1 MHTLEQLRAGELC
14 GARHLKLCEN
24 LTEFPPEILSLKETL
39 EVLDLTGN
47 QLSTLPDEL
56 AGFSKLRII
65 FCSENRFTE
74 LPEVL
79 GRCPALTMV
88 GFKANQ
94 IATVSARALPARL
107 RWLILTDN
115 AVEQLPDELG
125 QCDALQKLMLAG
137 NRLRELPASL
147 ANCRRLELLRI
158 AANRIERFPE
168 WLLSLPRLAWLA
180 YSGNPFSEREEARAI
195 DDAHVATLA
204 WDTLALGELL
214 GQGASGVIHRATIVG
229 DVMGDMANAS
239 ANTLSQADDIAKAS
253 QVAVKLFK
261 GVVTS
266 DGLPRC
272 EMAASLAAGTHPNL
286 IKVMGK
292 VADHPSGIEALVM
305 ELIDPAFANLAGP
318 PSLDSCTRDVY
329 PDGLRLCVP
338 DALAMAHGIASVA
351 GHLHRAGIMHGDL
364 YGHNI
369 LFARGPDAPARALLG
384 DFGAASLYERNSYD
398 RSNRERAL
406 GLERLEVRAFGCLL
420 EELLVHCDTQDSQL
434 DGLHQLKA
442 ACLSEIPAERPD
454 FAYIDRQLAAARAT
468 LS

>member
-24 LTEFPPEILSLKETL
+24 LTEFPTEILSLKETL

-56 AGFSKLRII
+56 AGFGKLRII

-88 GFKANQ
+88 GFKANR
-94 IATVSARALPARL
+94 IATVSAKSLPAGL

-115 AVEQLPDELG
+115 AIEQLPDELG

-147 ANCRRLELLRI
+147 SNCRNLELLRI

-180 YSGNPFSEREEARAI
+180 YSGNPFSEGAEARAI
-195 DDAHVATLA
+195 DDAHVAPLA
-204 WDTLALGELL
+204 WETLALGELL
-214 GQGASGVIHRATIVG
+214 GLGASGVIHRATLVG
-229 DVMGDMANAS
+229 NTADEVTQASGRGD
-239 ANTLSQADDIAKAS
+239 AS

-261 GVVTS
+261 GAVTS

-272 EMAASLAAGTHPNL
+272 EMAASLAAGSHPNL
-286 IKVMGK
+286 IKVIGK
-292 VADHPSGIEALVM
+292 VADHPSGIPALVM
-305 ELIDPAFANLAGP
+305 ALIDPAFANLAGP

-329 PDGLRLCVP
+329 PEGFHMSVL

-351 GHLHRAGIMHGDL
+351 GHLHQAGIMHGDL

-369 LFARGPDAPARALLG
+369 LFTRGSDAPARALLG
-384 DFGAASLYERNSYD
+384 DFGAASLYD
-398 RSNRERAL
+398 RCDRERAV
-406 GLERLEVRAFGCLL
+406 GLECLEVRAFGCLL
-420 EELLVHCDTQDSQL
+420 EELLAHCDTQDSPL

-442 ACLSEIPAERPD
+442 ACLSELPAERPD
-454 FAYIDRQLAAARAT
+454 FAYIERQLAAARAT

>member
-1 MHTLEQLRAGELC
+1 MHTLEQLRAGKLC
-14 GARHLKLCEN
+14 GARHLKLSEN
-24 LTEFPPEILSLKETL
+24 LTEFPHEILSLKETL

-56 AGFSKLRII
+56 AGFGKLRII

-94 IATVSARALPARL
+94 IVTVSAKALPAGL

-115 AVEQLPDELG
+115 AIEQLPDELG

-147 ANCRRLELLRI
+147 ANCRKLELLRI

-168 WLLSLPRLAWLA
+168 WLLSLPRLSWLA
-180 YSGNPFSEREEARAI
+180 YSGNPFSEGAEARAI
-195 DDAHVATLA
+195 DDAHVAPLA
-204 WDTLALGELL
+204 WETLALGELL
-214 GQGASGVIHRATIVG
+214 GQGASGVIHRATLVG
-229 DVMGDMANAS
+229 NTADEVTQASGRGDG
-239 ANTLSQADDIAKAS
+239 S

-261 GVVTS
+261 GAVTS

-286 IKVMGK
+286 IKVIGK
-292 VADHPSGIEALVM
+292 VADHPSGIPALVM
-305 ELIDPAFANLAGP
+305 ALIDPAFANLAGP

-329 PDGLRLCVP
+329 PEGLHLSVP

-351 GHLHRAGIMHGDL
+351 GHLHRTGIMHGDL

-369 LFARGPDAPARALLG
+369 LFTRGSDAPARALLG
-384 DFGAASLYERNSYD
+384 DFGAASLYD
-398 RSNRERAL
+398 RCDRERTV

-420 EELLVHCDTQDSQL
+420 EELLAHCDTQDSPL

-442 ACLSEIPAERPD
+442 ACLSELPAERPD

>member
-14 GARHLKLCEN
+14 GARHLKLSEN
-24 LTEFPPEILSLKETL
+24 LAVFPPEILSLKETL

-47 QLSTLPDEL
+47 QLSALPDEL
-56 AGFSKLRII
+56 AGFGKLRII

-88 GFKANQ
+88 GFKANR
-94 IATVSARALPARL
+94 IATVSARALPAGL

-147 ANCRRLELLRI
+147 ANCRNLELLRI

-168 WLLSLPRLAWLA
+168 WLLSLPRLSWLA
-180 YSGNPFSEREEARAI
+180 YSGNPFSEGAEARAI
-195 DDAHVATLA
+195 DDAHVTPIA
-204 WDTLALGELL
+204 WETLALGELL
-214 GQGASGVIHRATIVG
+214 GQGASGVIHRATLVANPADAVIQASDRG
-229 DVMGDMANAS
+229 DD
-239 ANTLSQADDIAKAS
+239 S

-261 GVVTS
+261 GAVTS

-286 IKVMGK
+286 IKVIGK
-292 VADHPSGIEALVM
+292 VADHPSGIPALVM

-329 PDGLRLCVP
+329 PEGLRLSVP

-369 LFARGPDAPARALLG
+369 LFARSSDAPARALLG
-384 DFGAASLYERNSYD
+384 DFGAASLYERSD
-398 RSNRERAL
+398 RERAL

-420 EELLVHCDTQDSQL
+420 EELLAHCDTQDSPL

-442 ACLSEIPAERPD
+442 ACLSELPAERPD
-454 FAYIDRQLAAARAT
+454 FAYIERQLAAARAT

>member
-1 MHTLEQLRAGELC
+1 MFG
-14 GARHLKLCEN
+14 
-24 LTEFPPEILSLKETL
+24 
-39 EVLDLTGN
+39 
-47 QLSTLPDEL
+47 
-56 AGFSKLRII
+56 KLRII
-65 FCSENRFTE
+65 FCSENSFTE

-88 GFKANQ
+88 GFKANR
-94 IATVSARALPARL
+94 IATVSAKSLPAGL

-168 WLLSLPRLAWLA
+168 WLLALPRLAWLA
-180 YSGNPFSEREEARAI
+180 YSGNPFSEGEEARAI
-195 DDAHVATLA
+195 DDAHVAPIVWETLV
-204 WDTLALGELL
+204 LGELL
-214 GQGASGVIHRATIVG
+214 GQGASGVIHRATIF
-229 DVMGDMANAS
+229 DDMADKS
-239 ANTLSQADDIAKAS
+239 ADEVSQASDRADAS
-253 QVAVKLFK
+253 EVAVKLFK
-261 GVVTS
+261 GAVTS

-286 IKVMGK
+286 IKVLGK
-292 VADHPSGIEALVM
+292 VADHPSGIPALVM

-318 PSLDSCTRDVY
+318 PSLDSCSRDVY
-329 PDGLRLCVP
+329 PEGLHLSVP

-369 LFARGPDAPARALLG
+369 LFARGSDAPARALLG
-384 DFGAASLYERNSYD
+384 DFGAASLYD
-398 RSNRERAL
+398 RSDRERAL

-420 EELLVHCDTQDSQL
+420 EELLAHCDTQDSLL
-434 DGLHQLKA
+434 DGLHRLAA
-442 ACLSEIPAERPD
+442 ACLSELPAERPD
-454 FAYIDRQLAAARAT
+454 FAYIERQLATARAT

>member
-14 GARHLKLCEN
+14 GARHLKLSEN
-24 LTEFPPEILSLKETL
+24 LTEFPTEILSLKETL

-47 QLSTLPDEL
+47 QLSALPDEL
-56 AGFSKLRII
+56 AGFGKLRII

-88 GFKANQ
+88 GFKANR
-94 IATVSARALPARL
+94 IATVSARALPAGL

-147 ANCRRLELLRI
+147 ANCRKLELLRI
-158 AANRIERFPE
+158 AANHIERFPE
-168 WLLSLPRLAWLA
+168 WLLSLPRLSWLA
-180 YSGNPFSEREEARAI
+180 YSGNPFSEGAEARAI
-195 DDAHVATLA
+195 DDAHVAPLA
-204 WDTLALGELL
+204 WGTLALGELL
-214 GQGASGVIHRATIVG
+214 GQGASGVIHRATLVG
-229 DVMGDMANAS
+229 NTADEVTQASDRGDGN
-239 ANTLSQADDIAKAS
+239 

-261 GVVTS
+261 GAVTS

-272 EMAASLAAGTHPNL
+272 EMAASLAAGSHPNL

-292 VADHPSGIEALVM
+292 VADHPSGIPALVM
-305 ELIDPAFANLAGP
+305 ELIDLAFANLAGP

-329 PDGLRLCVP
+329 PEGLHLSVP

-369 LFARGPDAPARALLG
+369 LFARGSDAPARALLG
-384 DFGAASLYERNSYD
+384 DFGAASLYERSD
-398 RSNRERAL
+398 RERAL

-420 EELLVHCDTQDSQL
+420 EELLAHCDTQDSPL
-434 DGLHQLKA
+434 DGVHQLKA
-442 ACLSEIPAERPD
+442 ACLSELPADRPD
-454 FAYIDRQLAAARAT
+454 FAYIERQLAAARTT

>member
-14 GARHLKLCEN
+14 GARHLKLSEN
-24 LTEFPPEILSLKETL
+24 LAVFPPEIFSLNETL

-47 QLSTLPDEL
+47 QLSSLPDEL

-94 IATVSARALPARL
+94 IATVSAKSLPAGL

-147 ANCRRLELLRI
+147 ANCCNLELLRI

-180 YSGNPFSEREEARAI
+180 YSGNPFSEGEEARAI
-195 DDAHVATLA
+195 DDAHVAPLD

-229 DVMGDMANAS
+229 DVIGDMANAS
-239 ANTLSQADDIAKAS
+239 ADHASQAGDAAEAS

-261 GVVTS
+261 GAVTS

-292 VADHPSGIEALVM
+292 VADHPSGIAALVM

-329 PDGLRLCVP
+329 PDGLHLCVP

-398 RSNRERAL
+398 PSNRERAQ

-420 EELLVHCDTQDSQL
+420 EELLARCDGQGSPL

-442 ACLSEIPAERPD
+442 ACLSEVPADRPD

-468 LS
+468 LL

>member
-14 GARHLKLCEN
+14 GARHLKLSEN
-24 LTEFPPEILSLKETL
+24 LTEFPSEILSLKETL

-56 AGFSKLRII
+56 AGFGKLRII

-88 GFKANQ
+88 GFKANR
-94 IATVSARALPARL
+94 IATVSAKALPAGL

-115 AVEQLPDELG
+115 AIEQLPDELG

-147 ANCRRLELLRI
+147 ANCRNLELLRI
-158 AANRIERFPE
+158 AANRIECFPE
-168 WLLSLPRLAWLA
+168 WLLSLPRLSWLA
-180 YSGNPFSEREEARAI
+180 YSGNPFSEGAEARAI
-195 DDAHVATLA
+195 DDAHVAPLA
-204 WDTLALGELL
+204 WETLALGELL
-214 GQGASGVIHRATIVG
+214 GQGASGVIHRATLVG
-229 DVMGDMANAS
+229 NTADEVTQASGRGDG
-239 ANTLSQADDIAKAS
+239 S

-261 GVVTS
+261 GAVTS

-286 IKVMGK
+286 IKVIGK
-292 VADHPSGIEALVM
+292 VADHPSGIPALVM

-329 PDGLRLCVP
+329 PEDLRLCVT

-351 GHLHRAGIMHGDL
+351 CHLHRAGIMHGDL

-369 LFARGPDAPARALLG
+369 LFARGSDTPARALLG
-384 DFGAASLYERNSYD
+384 DFGAASLYER
-398 RSNRERAL
+398 SNRERAV

-420 EELLVHCDTQDSQL
+420 EELLAHCDTQGSQL

-442 ACLSEIPAERPD
+442 ACLSELPAERPD
-454 FAYIDRQLAAARAT
+454 FAYIERQLAAARAT

>member
-14 GARHLKLCEN
+14 GARHLKLSEN
-24 LTEFPPEILSLKETL
+24 LTEFPTEILSLKETL

-47 QLSTLPDEL
+47 QLSALPDEL
-56 AGFSKLRII
+56 AGFGKLRII

-88 GFKANQ
+88 GFKANR
-94 IATVSARALPARL
+94 IATVSARALPAGL

-115 AVEQLPDELG
+115 AIEQLPDELG

-147 ANCRRLELLRI
+147 ANCRNLELLRI

-168 WLLSLPRLAWLA
+168 WLLSLPRLSWLA
-180 YSGNPFSEREEARAI
+180 YSGNPFSEGEEARAI
-195 DDAHVATLA
+195 DDAHVAPLA
-204 WDTLALGELL
+204 WETLALGELL
-214 GQGASGVIHRATIVG
+214 GQGASGVIHRATLGNTADEVTQASDRG
-229 DVMGDMANAS
+229 DG
-239 ANTLSQADDIAKAS
+239 S

-261 GVVTS
+261 GAVTS

-286 IKVMGK
+286 IKVIGK
-292 VADHPSGIEALVM
+292 VTDHPSGIPALVM

-329 PDGLRLCVP
+329 PEGLHLSVP

-369 LFARGPDAPARALLG
+369 LFTRGPDTPARALLG
-384 DFGAASLYERNSYD
+384 DFGAASLYERNSD
-398 RSNRERAL
+398 ERSERERAV

-420 EELLVHCDTQDSQL
+420 EELLAHCDTQDSTL

-442 ACLSEIPAERPD
+442 ACLSELPAERPD
-454 FAYIDRQLAAARAT
+454 FAYIERQLAAARAT

>member
-24 LTEFPPEILSLKETL
+24 LTEFPTEILSLKETL

-47 QLSTLPDEL
+47 QLSALPDEL
-56 AGFSKLRII
+56 AGFGKLRII

-88 GFKANQ
+88 GFKANR
-94 IATVSARALPARL
+94 IATVSARALPAGL

-137 NRLRELPASL
+137 NRLRELPTSL
-147 ANCRRLELLRI
+147 ANCRNLELLRI

-168 WLLSLPRLAWLA
+168 WLLSLPRLSWLA
-180 YSGNPFSEREEARAI
+180 YSGNPFSEGEEARAI
-195 DDAHVATLA
+195 DDAHVAPLA
-204 WDTLALGELL
+204 WETLALGELL
-214 GQGASGVIHRATIVG
+214 GQGASGVIHRATLVG
-229 DVMGDMANAS
+229 NTADEVTQASDRGD
-239 ANTLSQADDIAKAS
+239 DS

-261 GVVTS
+261 GAVTS

-286 IKVMGK
+286 IKVIGK
-292 VADHPSGIEALVM
+292 VADHPSGIPALVM

-329 PDGLRLCVP
+329 SEGLHLSVP

-369 LFARGPDAPARALLG
+369 LFARSSDAPARALLG
-384 DFGAASLYERNSYD
+384 DFGAASLYERSD
-398 RSNRERAL
+398 RERAV
-406 GLERLEVRAFGCLL
+406 GLQRLEVRAFGCLL
-420 EELLVHCDTQDSQL
+420 EELLAHCDTQDSPL

-442 ACLSEIPAERPD
+442 ACLSELPADRPD
-454 FAYIDRQLAAARAT
+454 FAYIERQLAAARAT

>member
-24 LTEFPPEILSLKETL
+24 LTEFPSEILSLKETL

-56 AGFSKLRII
+56 AGFGKLRII

-88 GFKANQ
+88 GFKSNR
-94 IATVSARALPARL
+94 IATVSAKALPAGL

-115 AVEQLPDELG
+115 AIEQLPDELG

-147 ANCRRLELLRI
+147 ANCRNLELLRI

-168 WLLSLPRLAWLA
+168 WLLSLPRLSWLA
-180 YSGNPFSEREEARAI
+180 YSGNPFSEGAEARAI
-195 DDAHVATLA
+195 DDAHVAPLA
-204 WDTLALGELL
+204 WETLALGELL
-214 GQGASGVIHRATIVG
+214 GQGASGVIHRATLVANPADAVTQASDRG
-229 DVMGDMANAS
+229 DD
-239 ANTLSQADDIAKAS
+239 S

-261 GVVTS
+261 GAVTS

-286 IKVMGK
+286 IKVIGK
-292 VADHPSGIEALVM
+292 VADHPSGIPALVM

-329 PDGLRLCVP
+329 PEGLRLSVP

-369 LFARGPDAPARALLG
+369 LFTRGFDAAARALLG
-384 DFGAASLYERNSYD
+384 DFGAASLYD
-398 RSNRERAL
+398 RCDRERAM

-420 EELLVHCDTQDSQL
+420 EELLAHCDTQDSTL

-442 ACLSEIPAERPD
+442 ACLSELPAERPD
-454 FAYIDRQLAAARAT
+454 FTYIERQLAAARAT

>member
-14 GARHLKLCEN
+14 GARHLKLSEN
-24 LTEFPPEILSLKETL
+24 LTEFPLEILSLKETL

-56 AGFSKLRII
+56 AGFGKLRII

-88 GFKANQ
+88 GFKANR
-94 IATVSARALPARL
+94 IATVSAKALPAGL

-137 NRLRELPASL
+137 NRLRELPTSL
-147 ANCRRLELLRI
+147 ANCRNLELLRI
-158 AANRIERFPE
+158 AANRIECFPE
-168 WLLSLPRLAWLA
+168 WLLSLPRLSWLA
-180 YSGNPFSEREEARAI
+180 YSGNPFSEGAEARAI
-195 DDAHVATLA
+195 DDAHVAPLA
-204 WDTLALGELL
+204 WETLALGELL
-214 GQGASGVIHRATIVG
+214 GQGASGVIHRATLVG
-229 DVMGDMANAS
+229 NTADEVTQASGRGD
-239 ANTLSQADDIAKAS
+239 AS

-261 GVVTS
+261 GAVTS

-286 IKVMGK
+286 IKVIGK
-292 VADHPSGIEALVM
+292 VADHPSGIPALVM

-318 PSLDSCTRDVY
+318 PSLGSCTRDVY
-329 PDGLRLCVP
+329 PEDLRLCVT

-351 GHLHRAGIMHGDL
+351 CHLHRAGIMHGDL

-369 LFARGPDAPARALLG
+369 LFARGSDAPARALLG
-384 DFGAASLYERNSYD
+384 DFGAASLYD
-398 RSNRERAL
+398 RSDRERAL

-420 EELLVHCDTQDSQL
+420 EELLAHCDTQDSPL

-442 ACLSEIPAERPD
+442 ACLSELPADRPD
-454 FAYIDRQLAAARAT
+454 FAYIERQLAAARAT

>member
-24 LTEFPPEILSLKETL
+24 LAVFPHEILSLKETL

-56 AGFSKLRII
+56 AGFGKLRII

-88 GFKANQ
+88 GFKANR
-94 IATVSARALPARL
+94 IATVSAKALPAGL

-115 AVEQLPDELG
+115 AIDQLPDELC

-147 ANCRRLELLRI
+147 ANCRNLELLRI

-168 WLLSLPRLAWLA
+168 WLLSLPRLSWLA
-180 YSGNPFSEREEARAI
+180 YSGNPFSEGAEARAI
-195 DDAHVATLA
+195 SDEQVATLP
-204 WDTLALGELL
+204 WQRLALGELL
-214 GQGASGVIHRATIVG
+214 GQGASGVIYRAA
-229 DVMGDMANAS
+229 MRSEPLMAELMADESSEGIGAS
-239 ANTLSQADDIAKAS
+239 E
-253 QVAVKLFK
+253 VAVKIFK
-261 GVVTS
+261 GAVTS
-266 DGLPRC
+266 DGLPQC
-272 EMAASLAAGTHPNL
+272 EMAASLAAGAHPNL
-286 IKVMGK
+286 IPVLGR
-292 VADHPSGIEALVM
+292 VADHPSGMPALVM

-318 PSLDSCTRDVY
+318 PSLASCTRDVY
-329 PDGLRLCVP
+329 DEGLRFTLAE
-338 DALAMAHGIASVA
+338 ALTLARGIASVA
-351 GHLHRAGIMHGDL
+351 GHLHQAGIMHGDL

-369 LFARGPDAPARALLG
+369 LFTRGPSAHALLG
-384 DFGAASLYERNSYD
+384 DFGAASLYDLHD
-398 RSNRERAL
+398 RELAQ

-420 EELLVHCDTQDSQL
+420 EELLARCDGDVDEAQL
-434 DGLHQLKA
+434 AGLHQLSV
-442 ACLSEIPAERPD
+442 ACLSELHGERPA
-454 FAYIDRQLAAARAT
+454 FAEIGRQLAAARST
-468 LS
+468 LL

>member
-14 GARHLKLCEN
+14 GARHLKLSEN
-24 LTEFPPEILSLKETL
+24 LAVFPPEILSLKETL

-47 QLSTLPDEL
+47 QLSALPDEL
-56 AGFSKLRII
+56 AGFGKLRII

-88 GFKANQ
+88 GFKANR
-94 IATVSARALPARL
+94 IVTVSARALPAGL

-125 QCDALQKLMLAG
+125 QCDVLQKLMLAG
-137 NRLRELPASL
+137 NRLRELPVSL
-147 ANCRRLELLRI
+147 ANCRNLELLRI

-168 WLLSLPRLAWLA
+168 WLLSLPRLSWLA
-180 YSGNPFSEREEARAI
+180 YSGNPFSEGAEARAI
-195 DDAHVATLA
+195 DDAHVTPLA
-204 WDTLALGELL
+204 WETLALGELL
-214 GQGASGVIHRATIVG
+214 GQGASGVIHRATLV
-229 DVMGDMANAS
+229 ANPADEVTQAS
-239 ANTLSQADDIAKAS
+239 DRADDS

-261 GVVTS
+261 GAVTS

-286 IKVMGK
+286 IKVIGK
-292 VADHPSGIEALVM
+292 VADHPSGIPALVM

-329 PDGLRLCVP
+329 PEGLHLSVP

-369 LFARGPDAPARALLG
+369 LFTRRSDAPARALLG
-384 DFGAASLYERNSYD
+384 DFGAASLYD
-398 RSNRERAL
+398 RCDRERAV

-420 EELLVHCDTQDSQL
+420 EELLAHCDTQDSPL

-442 ACLSEIPAERPD
+442 ACLSELPAERPD
-454 FAYIDRQLAAARAT
+454 FAYIERQLAAARAS

>member
-14 GARHLKLCEN
+14 GARHLKLSEN
-24 LTEFPPEILSLKETL
+24 LTEFPSEILSLKETL

-47 QLSTLPDEL
+47 QLSALPDEL
-56 AGFSKLRII
+56 AGFGKLRII

-88 GFKANQ
+88 GFKANR
-94 IATVSARALPARL
+94 IATVSAKALPAGL

-115 AVEQLPDELG
+115 AIEQLPDELG

-147 ANCRRLELLRI
+147 ANCRKLELLRI

-168 WLLSLPRLAWLA
+168 WLLSLPRLSWLA
-180 YSGNPFSEREEARAI
+180 YSGNPFSEGAEARAI
-195 DDAHVATLA
+195 DDAHVEPLA
-204 WDTLALGELL
+204 WETLALGELL
-214 GQGASGVIHRATIVG
+214 GQGASGVIHRATLV
-229 DVMGDMANAS
+229 ANPSDEVTQAS
-239 ANTLSQADDIAKAS
+239 GRGYGN

-261 GVVTS
+261 GAVTS

-292 VADHPSGIEALVM
+292 VADHPSGIPALVM

-318 PSLDSCTRDVY
+318 PSLDSCTRDIY
-329 PDGLRLCVP
+329 PEGLHLSVP

-369 LFARGPDAPARALLG
+369 LFARGSDAPARALLG
-384 DFGAASLYERNSYD
+384 DFGAASLYE

-420 EELLVHCDTQDSQL
+420 EQLLAHCDTQDSPL

-442 ACLSEIPAERPD
+442 ACLSELPAERPD
-454 FAYIDRQLAAARAT
+454 FAYIECQLAAARAT

>member
-14 GARHLKLCEN
+14 GARHLKLSEN
-24 LTEFPPEILSLKETL
+24 LTEFPTEILSLKETL

-47 QLSTLPDEL
+47 QLSALPDEL
-56 AGFSKLRII
+56 AGFGKLRII

-94 IATVSARALPARL
+94 IATVSAKALPAGL

-115 AVEQLPDELG
+115 AIERLPDELG
-125 QCDALQKLMLAG
+125 QRDALQKLMLAG

-147 ANCRRLELLRI
+147 ANCRKLELLRI

-168 WLLSLPRLAWLA
+168 WLQALPRLSWLA
-180 YSGNPFSEREEARAI
+180 YSGNPFSEGAEARAI
-195 DDAHVATLA
+195 DDAHVAPLA
-204 WDTLALGELL
+204 WETLALGELL
-214 GQGASGVIHRATIVG
+214 GQGASGVIHRATLVG
-229 DVMGDMANAS
+229 NTADAVTQASGRGD
-239 ANTLSQADDIAKAS
+239 DS

-261 GVVTS
+261 GAVTS

-286 IKVMGK
+286 IKVIGK
-292 VADHPSGIEALVM
+292 VADHPSGIPALVM

-329 PDGLRLCVP
+329 PEGLHLSVP

-369 LFARGPDAPARALLG
+369 LFARGSDAPARALLG
-384 DFGAASLYERNSYD
+384 DFGAASLYD
-398 RSNRERAL
+398 RCDRERAV

-420 EELLVHCDTQDSQL
+420 EELLAHCDSQDSPL
-434 DGLHQLKA
+434 DGVHQLKA
-442 ACLSEIPAERPD
+442 ACLSELPADRPD
-454 FAYIDRQLAAARAT
+454 FAYIERQLAAARAT

>member
-14 GARHLKLCEN
+14 GARHLKLSEN
-24 LTEFPPEILSLKETL
+24 LTEFPSEILSLKETL

-56 AGFSKLRII
+56 AGFGKLRII

-88 GFKANQ
+88 GFKSNR
-94 IATVSARALPARL
+94 IATVSAKALPAGL

-115 AVEQLPDELG
+115 AIEQLPDELG

-147 ANCRRLELLRI
+147 ANYRNLELLRI

-168 WLLSLPRLAWLA
+168 WLLSLPRLSWLA
-180 YSGNPFSEREEARAI
+180 YSGNPFSEGAEARAI
-195 DDAHVATLA
+195 DDAHVAPLA
-204 WDTLALGELL
+204 WETLALGELL
-214 GQGASGVIHRATIVG
+214 GQGASGVIHRATLVANPADAVTQASDRG
-229 DVMGDMANAS
+229 D
-239 ANTLSQADDIAKAS
+239 AS

-261 GVVTS
+261 GAVTS

-286 IKVMGK
+286 IKVIGK
-292 VADHPSGIEALVM
+292 VADHPSGIPALVM

-329 PDGLRLCVP
+329 PEGLRLSVP

-369 LFARGPDAPARALLG
+369 LFTRGSDAAARALLG
-384 DFGAASLYERNSYD
+384 DFGAASLYD
-398 RSNRERAL
+398 RCDREQAM

-420 EELLVHCDTQDSQL
+420 EELLAHCDTQDSTL

-442 ACLSEIPAERPD
+442 ACLSELPAERPD
-454 FAYIDRQLAAARAT
+454 FTYIERQLAAARAT

>member
-14 GARHLKLCEN
+14 GARHLKLSEN
-24 LTEFPPEILSLKETL
+24 LTEFPSEILSLKETL

-56 AGFSKLRII
+56 AGFGKLRII

-88 GFKANQ
+88 GFKANR
-94 IATVSARALPARL
+94 IATVSAKALPAGL

-115 AVEQLPDELG
+115 AIERLPDELG

-147 ANCRRLELLRI
+147 ANCRKLELLRI

-180 YSGNPFSEREEARAI
+180 YSGNPFSEGAEARAI
-195 DDAHVATLA
+195 SDEQVATLP
-204 WDTLALGELL
+204 WQRLAIGELL
-214 GQGASGVIHRATIVG
+214 GQGASGVIHRAAMRSEQRMAER
-229 DVMGDMANAS
+229 MGDESSEGIGAS
-239 ANTLSQADDIAKAS
+239 E
-253 QVAVKLFK
+253 VAVKIFK
-261 GVVTS
+261 GAVTS
-266 DGLPRC
+266 DGLPQC
-272 EMAASLAAGTHPNL
+272 EMAASLAAGSHPNL
-286 IKVMGK
+286 IPVLGR
-292 VADHPSGIEALVM
+292 VADHPSGMPALVM
-305 ELIDPAFANLAGP
+305 ALIDPAFANLAGP
-318 PSLDSCTRDVY
+318 PSLDSCTRDIY
-329 PDGLRLCVP
+329 PEGLRLSVP

-369 LFARGPDAPARALLG
+369 LFARGSDTPARALLG
-384 DFGAASLYERNSYD
+384 DFGAASLYD
-398 RSNRERAL
+398 RCDRERAV

-420 EELLVHCDTQDSQL
+420 EELLAHCDTQDSPL
-434 DGLHQLKA
+434 DRLHQLKA
-442 ACLSEIPAERPD
+442 ACLSELPADRPD
-454 FAYIDRQLAAARAT
+454 FAYIERQLAAARAT

>member
-14 GARHLKLCEN
+14 GARHLKLSEN
-24 LTEFPPEILSLKETL
+24 LTEFPTEILSLKETL

-56 AGFSKLRII
+56 AGFGKLRII

-88 GFKANQ
+88 GFKANR
-94 IATVSARALPARL
+94 IATVSAKALPASL

-137 NRLRELPASL
+137 NRLRELPTSL
-147 ANCRRLELLRI
+147 ANCRKLELLRI

-168 WLLSLPRLAWLA
+168 WLLSLPRLSWLA
-180 YSGNPFSEREEARAI
+180 YSGNPFSEGAEARAI
-195 DDAHVATLA
+195 DDGHTTPLA
-204 WDTLALGELL
+204 WAALALGELL
-214 GQGASGVIHRATIVG
+214 GQGASGVIHHATLVGNPADEVTLASGRA
-229 DVMGDMANAS
+229 D
-239 ANTLSQADDIAKAS
+239 AS

-261 GVVTS
+261 GAVTS

-272 EMAASLAAGTHPNL
+272 EMAVSLAAGTHPNL

-292 VADHPSGIEALVM
+292 VADHPSGIPALVM

-329 PDGLRLCVP
+329 PEGLHLSVP

-369 LFARGPDAPARALLG
+369 LFARGSDAPARALLG
-384 DFGAASLYERNSYD
+384 DFGAASLYER
-398 RSNRERAL
+398 SNRERAV

-420 EELLVHCDTQDSQL
+420 EELLAHCDTQDSLL

-442 ACLSEIPAERPD
+442 ACLSELPAERPD

>member
-24 LTEFPPEILSLKETL
+24 LTEFPTEILSLKETL

-47 QLSTLPDEL
+47 QLSALPDEL
-56 AGFSKLRII
+56 AGFGKLRII

-88 GFKANQ
+88 GFKANR
-94 IATVSARALPARL
+94 IATVSAKALPAGL

-115 AVEQLPDELG
+115 AIERLPDELG

-147 ANCRRLELLRI
+147 ANCRKLELLRI

-168 WLLSLPRLAWLA
+168 WLLSLPRLSWLA
-180 YSGNPFSEREEARAI
+180 YSGNPFSEGEEARAI
-195 DDAHVATLA
+195 DNAHVATLD
-204 WDTLALGELL
+204 WETLALGELL
-214 GQGASGVIHRATIVG
+214 GQGASGVIHRATLVANPADKVTQVSDRG
-229 DVMGDMANAS
+229 DG
-239 ANTLSQADDIAKAS
+239 S

-261 GVVTS
+261 GAVTS

-286 IKVMGK
+286 IKVIGK
-292 VADHPSGIEALVM
+292 VADHPSGIPALVM

-329 PDGLRLCVP
+329 PEGLHLSVP

-369 LFARGPDAPARALLG
+369 LFARGSDAPARALLG
-384 DFGAASLYERNSYD
+384 DFGAASLYD
-398 RSNRERAL
+398 RCDRERAV

-420 EELLVHCDTQDSQL
+420 EELLAHCDTQDSPL

-442 ACLSEIPAERPD
+442 ACLSELPAGRPD

>member
-24 LTEFPPEILSLKETL
+24 LTEFPSEILSLKETL

-47 QLSTLPDEL
+47 QLSVLPDEL
-56 AGFSKLRII
+56 AGFGKLRII

-88 GFKANQ
+88 GFKANR
-94 IATVSARALPARL
+94 IVTVSAKALPAGL

-115 AVEQLPDELG
+115 AIEHLPAELG

-147 ANCRRLELLRI
+147 ANCRNLELLRI

-168 WLLSLPRLAWLA
+168 WLLSLPRLSWLA
-180 YSGNPFSEREEARAI
+180 YSGNLFSEGEEARAI
-195 DDAHVATLA
+195 DDAHVAPLA
-204 WDTLALGELL
+204 WETLALGELL
-214 GQGASGVIHRATIVG
+214 GQGASGVIHRATLV
-229 DVMGDMANAS
+229 ANPADEVTQAS
-239 ANTLSQADDIAKAS
+239 GRADGS

-261 GVVTS
+261 GAVTS

-272 EMAASLAAGTHPNL
+272 EMAASLVAGTHPNL
-286 IKVMGK
+286 IKVIGK
-292 VADHPSGIEALVM
+292 VADHPSGIPALVM
-305 ELIDPAFANLAGP
+305 ELIEPAFANLAGP

-329 PDGLRLCVP
+329 PEGLYLSVP
-338 DALAMAHGIASVA
+338 DALEMAHGIASVA

-369 LFARGPDAPARALLG
+369 LFSRGSDAPARALLG
-384 DFGAASLYERNSYD
+384 DFGAASLYD
-398 RSNRERAL
+398 RSDSERAL

-420 EELLVHCDTQDSQL
+420 EELLAHCDTQDSPL

-442 ACLSEIPAERPD
+442 ACLSELPAERPD
-454 FAYIDRQLAAARAT
+454 FAYIERQLAAARAT